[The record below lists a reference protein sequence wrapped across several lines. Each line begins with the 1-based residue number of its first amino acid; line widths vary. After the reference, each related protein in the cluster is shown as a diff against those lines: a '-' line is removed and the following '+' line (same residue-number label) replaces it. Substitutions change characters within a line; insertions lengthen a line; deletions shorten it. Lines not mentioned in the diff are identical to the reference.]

1 MRIQIAKVRNCG
13 LLTAYQINDDG
24 SIFSRPHSLAVQ
36 MPKPTNGIVTV
47 GSVWEIQGD
56 VSRESYKK
64 DGFQITE
71 DFIKVKKAKFIRPSG
86 ELLARW
92 IVKNIEGCGDVKARR
107 IVRSVPN
114 INTVVAQRDVEALR
128 KVAGV
133 SETIIER
140 LIEKWPS
147 DGLYGAIEWL
157 QASNLPMGLADRLIR
172 IYGEDAVS
180 RLDADPFLLLAFGI
194 SIKKI
199 DQLVKKFG
207 IAVPAKRRIAAI
219 AEHACTTYCSK
230 SKSTAIL
237 EKTLLETI
245 TEAGAELNLSGD
257 KLIDLCVTEGALL
270 RVNGGLQSLGY
281 AVQENAVASLIAQ
294 CASRKPGEGALL
306 SYQEQDLT
314 EQKINAAISAFEE
327 TLHFR
332 LTSEQ
337 KDAVIKAVINPVA
350 IVCGGAGTGKTTIL
364 LAILEV
370 YDQLADQLPQFLV
383 ALSGRAARRMSEAT
397 GRSAMTIAKL
407 LAMHAVEDKQ
417 PLPDALLLIVD
428 EASMVDLLSMYRL
441 AGVLPKATRILLVGD
456 AAQLPPVG
464 VGLVFHAAIA
474 SNKLALVELTAV
486 KRQKSTSGI
495 HHLATNIRNRVYD
508 PNSLNSS
515 SGDVIYTHTN
525 SPTLVVKHFQSYPNV
540 EQTIILAPTRKGPL
554 GVDQINKLI
563 QATFDQS
570 SPEIHHPFRSWG
582 MVPWVT
588 PTGAKLRLGDRV
600 IVTQNNY
607 DADIRNGDI
616 GTITAVYS
624 EVQEDQSLGELMID
638 GRPLPITIDI
648 LPTLELGYAI
658 TIHKSQGSQ
667 WDTCILVL
675 PPYAEH
681 MIDQTLIYT
690 GVTRTVN
697 NLVILGDSALLRKAV
712 ERGPSN
718 DERKTDLAAKLAAN

>member
-441 AGVLPKATRILLVGD
+441 AGVLPKATRMQHSFHQSGSAWSFML
-456 AAQLPPVG
+456 QLP
-464 VGLVFHAAIA
+464 
-474 SNKLALVELTAV
+474 
-486 KRQKSTSGI
+486 
-495 HHLATNIRNRVYD
+495 ATN
-508 PNSLNSS
+508 
-515 SGDVIYTHTN
+515 
-525 SPTLVVKHFQSYPNV
+525 
-540 EQTIILAPTRKGPL
+540 
-554 GVDQINKLI
+554 
-563 QATFDQS
+563 
-570 SPEIHHPFRSWG
+570 
-582 MVPWVT
+582 
-588 PTGAKLRLGDRV
+588 
-600 IVTQNNY
+600 
-607 DADIRNGDI
+607 
-616 GTITAVYS
+616 
-624 EVQEDQSLGELMID
+624 
-638 GRPLPITIDI
+638 LP
-648 LPTLELGYAI
+648 
-658 TIHKSQGSQ
+658 
-667 WDTCILVL
+667 
-675 PPYAEH
+675 
-681 MIDQTLIYT
+681 
-690 GVTRTVN
+690 
-697 NLVILGDSALLRKAV
+697 
-712 ERGPSN
+712 
-718 DERKTDLAAKLAAN
+718 